1 MRTLIAIIAIVMT
14 SAARAHG
21 TPGATSH
28 WTADP
33 FVVAPLLASGILYA
47 FGTAA
52 LWKRAGVDRG
62 IRLWQ
67 VAAYATGWLALA
79 APLVSPLHWLGE
91 HLFTAHMIEHE
102 AVMAIAAPLLA
113 CARPLAAMMWALPKA
128 LRGGAGA
135 FVQSKPIALAWRVLT
150 RPVNATLAHGA
161 AIWLWHAPAV
171 FDAAVENLMLHR
183 LQHLSF
189 LVTGLLF
196 WWSLFRRA
204 EPGAAVGHLFVTM
217 LHMSVLGALIALAP
231 HVLYHI
237 QTADAL
243 AFGLT
248 PLQDQQLAGLVMWV
262 PAGTIY
268 AGAALVFAAVWI
280 ARSGRA
286 PLLREQAR

>member
-1 MRTLIAIIAIVMT
+1 
-14 SAARAHG
+14 
-21 TPGATSH
+21 
-28 WTADP
+28 
-33 FVVAPLLASGILYA
+33 
-47 FGTAA
+47 
-52 LWKRAGVDRG
+52 
-62 IRLWQ
+62 
-67 VAAYATGWLALA
+67 
-79 APLVSPLHWLGE
+79 
-91 HLFTAHMIEHE
+91 
-102 AVMAIAAPLLA
+102 
-113 CARPLAAMMWALPKA
+113 MMWALPKA
-128 LRGGAGA
+128 LRGRAGA
-135 FVQSKPIALAWRVLT
+135 FVQSKPIALAWRVFT

-204 EPGAAVGHLFVTM
+204 GSGAAVGHLFVTM

-280 ARSGRA
+280 AHSGRA
-286 PLLREQAR
+286 PLLRGQA

>member
-1 MRTLIAIIAIVMT
+1 MAIIAIAIM
-14 SAARAHG
+14 SAARAHETAG
-21 TPGATSH
+21 TTSH
-28 WTADP
+28 WTIDP

-47 FGTAA
+47 LGTVA
-52 LWKRAGVDRG
+52 LWRRAGVDRG

-67 VAAYATGWLALA
+67 AAAYAGGWLALA
-79 APLVSPLHWLGE
+79 GALISPLHWLGE

-102 AVMAIAAPLLA
+102 IVMAVAAPLLA
-113 CARPLAAMMWALPKA
+113 SCRPLAAMMWALPKV

-135 FVQSKPIALAWRVLT
+135 LVRSKPIALAWRALT
-150 RPVNATLAHGA
+150 RPVNATLAHGI
-161 AIWLWHAPAV
+161 AIWLWHAPPV

-231 HVLYHI
+231 HVFYRV

-286 PLLREQAR
+286 PLLREPAR